1 MTTNKDEV
9 IKFQIEM
16 KRFASALNIGVAEAE
31 EKLALDG
38 LTMLAERTPKKTGRA
53 AASWDVSLDQP
64 GDSVQPEG
72 SRFSE
77 EAAITA
83 AQQHGHGL
91 AGKLRANPWRVIWLF
106 NNIPYIIPLEHG
118 HSQQAPNG
126 MAALTVA
133 DLGAEIDGIL
143 EAAVQRAFG
152 SFA

>member
-1 MTTNKDEV
+1 MATNKDEV
-9 IKFQIEM
+9 IKFQVEM
-16 KRFASALNIGVAEAE
+16 KRFASVLNIGVAEAE
-31 EKLALDG
+31 QKLVLDG
-38 LTMLAERTPKKTGRA
+38 LTMLAERTPKDTGRA

-77 EAAITA
+77 EAAVTA

-91 AGKLRANPWRVIWLF
+91 VGELTANPYRVIWLF
-106 NNIPYIIPLEHG
+106 DNVPYIIPLEHG

-143 EAAVQRAFG
+143 EAEARRAFN
-152 SFA
+152 AVK